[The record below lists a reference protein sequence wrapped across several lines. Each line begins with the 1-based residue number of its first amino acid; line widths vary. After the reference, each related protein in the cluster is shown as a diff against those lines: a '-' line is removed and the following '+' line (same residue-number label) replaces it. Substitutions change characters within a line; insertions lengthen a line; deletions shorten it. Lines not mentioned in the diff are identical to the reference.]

1 MEAEGFV
8 VLPGVVPDVL
18 MDNVVSDARS
28 RLKDRGCVKR
38 QHQCMSQGVSRGRW
52 RLSVVVGH
60 HIAVCQLLSRLAQ

>member
-1 MEAEGFV
+1 MNSRMEAEGFV

-38 QHQCMSQGVSRGRW
+38 HGNSTSACRKVYQGADGGCR
-52 RLSVVVGH
+52 
-60 HIAVCQLLSRLAQ
+60 